1 MEINPYEKI
10 WIGIT
15 VAAVIFML
23 AAITLASFGLGA
35 SLPGATGSVDPRILI
50 EQPPFNTPGLY
61 QLSSGKYQAIIIASA
76 WNFKPNTMKV
86 PVGSEI
92 TFKVTSRDVTHGLLI
107 EGTNINLM
115 ILPGQIAEATQKF
128 NTPGTYLFVCHEYCG
143 TGHQTMSGKIIV
155 TP

>member
-1 MEINPYEKI
+1 MEINPYERL

-15 VAAVIFML
+15 VCAILFML

-35 SLPGATGSVDPRILI
+35 SLPGASGSVDPRILI
-50 EQPPFNTPGLY
+50 KEPPFNTPGLY
-61 QLSSGKYQAIIIASA
+61 QLSTGKYQAIIIASA
-76 WNFKPNTMKV
+76 WAFNPNKLQV
-86 PVGSEI
+86 PAGSEI

-115 ILPGQIAEATQKF
+115 ILPGQVAEATHKF
-128 NTPGTYLFVCHEYCG
+128 EKPGTYLFVCHEYCG